1 MQKIFIESQVRNL
14 ISQVS
19 NNEITFSRFVE
30 ILNEE
35 AEKTIL
41 TVKMQKIHL
50 QNEVYKLTDKLI
62 DAGVEKPAIRI
73 DQTKNA

>member
-1 MQKIFIESQVRNL
+1 MQKIFIESQVKNL

-19 NNEITFSRFVE
+19 NDEITFSRFVE

-35 AEKTIL
+35 ADKTIS

-50 QNEVYKLTDKLI
+50 QNEVDSLTDRLI
-62 DAGVEKPAIRI
+62 VAGLEKHAIRI
-73 DQTKNA
+73 DLSRNA